1 MGLPKRHKKHH
12 PLKLNMRLNYEL
24 NGRIVKMKINDI
36 LTRELKDP
44 KFAEAYHADK
54 EKSASA
60 LALYHTREEAG
71 LTQADLAER
80 ANVPQS
86 TIARIERGD
95 NVTFD
100 KLAEIAHA
108 MGKTIKI
115 EFTQ

>member
-1 MGLPKRHKKHH
+1 M
-12 PLKLNMRLNYEL
+12 E
-24 NGRIVKMKINDI
+24 INDI

-44 KFAEAYHADK
+44 EFAKNYRAEK
-54 EKSASA
+54 ERSASA
-60 LALYHTREEAG
+60 LALYYAREEAG

-80 ANVPQS
+80 AGVPQS

-108 MGKTIKI
+108 MGKTICV
-115 EFTQ
+115 EFVK

>member
-1 MGLPKRHKKHH
+1 
-12 PLKLNMRLNYEL
+12 
-24 NGRIVKMKINDI
+24 MKINDI
-36 LTRELKDP
+36 LNRELKDP
-44 KFAEAYHADK
+44 EFAKAYHADK

-60 LALYHTREEAG
+60 LALYHAREEAG

-86 TIARIERGD
+86 TIARIEHGD

-115 EFTQ
+115 KFT

>member
-1 MGLPKRHKKHH
+1 
-12 PLKLNMRLNYEL
+12 
-24 NGRIVKMKINDI
+24 MKINDI
-36 LTRELKDP
+36 LVRELKDP

-60 LALYHTREEAG
+60 LALYHAREEAG

-95 NVTFD
+95 NVTID

-108 MGKTIKI
+108 MDRTIKI
-115 EFTQ
+115 EFIK